1 MNIENEK
8 NVEIKVVGIGKTG
21 NSALN
26 EIIKAVEAD
35 FVAVSEKQ
43 ENLDLSEAGI
53 KILVAEDFEKKIQK
67 ALENTDMLFILAE
80 TDEVENVKI
89 STAVAKIAQSLDI
102 LTISIIA
109 APSEA
114 EFAKTGKAELKQ
126 FADIVIT
133 VPTEK
138 ISEEINK
145 IFIKNIKVIEDII
158 RERGIV
164 NLDFADVNSMLKNG
178 GTAVLGYGTA
188 AGENKE
194 EVVVKQVL
202 NEILEKSIKN
212 ARKILMNILAG
223 PEIGLDEL
231 SKITRILEKELET
244 DEASIVWAYAM
255 KPDMEGTVSI
265 TLIATDFSNE

>member
-8 NVEIKVVGIGKTG
+8 NVEIKVAGIGKTG
-21 NSALN
+21 NNALN

-178 GTAVLGYGTA
+178 GTAVIGYGTA

-202 NEILEKSIKN
+202 NEILEKSIKD

-255 KPDMEGTVSI
+255 KPEMEGTVSI
-265 TLIATDFSNE
+265 TLIATDFSDE

>member
-21 NSALN
+21 NSALD

-109 APSEA
+109 ASSEA

-231 SKITRILEKELET
+231 SKITRALEKELEA

-265 TLIATDFSNE
+265 TLIATDFSDE

>member
-8 NVEIKVVGIGKTG
+8 NVEIKVAGIGKTG
-21 NSALN
+21 NNSLN

-80 TDEVENVKI
+80 IDEAENVKI

-114 EFAKTGKAELKQ
+114 EFAKTGKVELKQ

-133 VPTEK
+133 VP
-138 ISEEINK
+138 SEEINK

-178 GTAVLGYGTA
+178 GTAVIGYGTA

-244 DEASIVWAYAM
+244 DQASIVWAYAM

-265 TLIATDFSNE
+265 TLIATDFSDE

>member
-67 ALENTDMLFILAE
+67 ALENTVLFILAE
-80 TDEVENVKI
+80 IDEAENVKI

-138 ISEEINK
+138 VSEEINK

-231 SKITRILEKELET
+231 SKITRALEKELEA

-265 TLIATDFSNE
+265 TLIATDFSDE

>member
-8 NVEIKVVGIGKTG
+8 NVEIKVAGIGKTG
-21 NSALN
+21 NNALN

-109 APSEA
+109 APSET
-114 EFAKTGKAELKQ
+114 EFAKTGKVELKQ

-178 GTAVLGYGTA
+178 GTAVIGYGTA

-202 NEILEKSIKN
+202 NEILEKSIKD

-231 SKITRILEKELET
+231 SKITRALEKELEA

-265 TLIATDFSNE
+265 TLIATDFSDE

>member
-1 MNIENEK
+1 MCIR
-8 NVEIKVVGIGKTG
+8 
-21 NSALN
+21 
-26 EIIKAVEAD
+26 D
-35 FVAVSEKQ
+35 R
-43 ENLDLSEAGI
+43 
-53 KILVAEDFEKKIQK
+53 
-67 ALENTDMLFILAE
+67 
-80 TDEVENVKI
+80 
-89 STAVAKIAQSLDI
+89 
-102 LTISIIA
+102 
-109 APSEA
+109 
-114 EFAKTGKAELKQ
+114 
-126 FADIVIT
+126 
-133 VPTEK
+133 
-138 ISEEINK
+138 
-145 IFIKNIKVIEDII
+145 DII

-231 SKITRILEKELET
+231 SKITRALEKELEA

-265 TLIATDFSNE
+265 TLIATDFSDE

>member
-21 NSALN
+21 NSALD

-145 IFIKNIKVIEDII
+145 IFIK
-158 RERGIV
+158 RGKSNTISH
-164 NLDFADVNSMLKNG
+164 LNSELIMNFFSKGSKPL
-178 GTAVLGYGTA
+178 VFYLF
-188 AGENKE
+188 
-194 EVVVKQVL
+194 
-202 NEILEKSIKN
+202 
-212 ARKILMNILAG
+212 KISSVFLI
-223 PEIGLDEL
+223 
-231 SKITRILEKELET
+231 SFSLET
-244 DEASIVWAYAM
+244 
-255 KPDMEGTVSI
+255 T
-265 TLIATDFSNE
+265 